1 MTSKLKDYFPSIR
14 TREQILNE
22 IRSKDSLTRI
32 FNQWDE
38 TQQTE
43 FLDFCT
49 GTRGFKI
56 LYDFMFKE
64 ILNPETT
71 PGRLESLLSCLL
83 EQPVHIVEVLP
94 NDSARIADESS
105 LLITDIIVRL
115 ADGRLCNIEM
125 QKIGYAF
132 PGERCACYSSDL
144 LLRQYKR
151 VRDEKRDA
159 FTYRD
164 IQQVYT
170 IIFFEKSTSEFHAFM
185 KNYLHRFEQ
194 TSNTGLKLNLLQKF
208 VFVSLDIYRKI
219 HHNKSINSKL
229 EAWLTFLSA
238 DDPETI
244 IRLITAYPEFKPLYR
259 HIYDM
264 CRNMECVMGLFS
276 KELLELDRNTVR
288 YMMDEMQMELDQ
300 TRTELDRQKQQ
311 LAKKDA
317 QIADLKKL
325 LAEAAASK

>member
-22 IRSKDSLTRI
+22 IHGKDSLTRI

-38 TQQTE
+38 AQQAE

-64 ILNPETT
+64 ILNPETA

-115 ADGRLCNIEM
+115 ADGRLCNVEM

-132 PGERCACYSSDL
+132 PGERCACYSSDM

-151 VRDEKRDA
+151 VRDEKREA

-170 IIFFEKSTSEFHAFM
+170 VIFFEKSTSEFHAFM
-185 KNYLHRFEQ
+185 RNYLHRFEQ

-219 HHNKSINSKL
+219 HHNKGIRSKL

-238 DDPETI
+238 DDPGTI
-244 IRLITAYPEFKPLYR
+244 ISLITAYPEFRPLYG

-288 YMMDEMQMELDQ
+288 YMMDEMQA
-300 TRTELDRQKQQ
+300 ELDRQKQQ

-317 QIADLKKL
+317 QIAALEKR
-325 LAEAAASK
+325 LAEAANK